1 MRTLNYII
9 LFFALL
15 LSTVSFAQTVVGIP
29 NQYESS
35 WRLKQ
40 VIRDRLNI
48 QERSNPIAYREIK
61 GSPYLSD
68 TFKNGQYYLNG
79 ESQGHFY
86 LRYNVYNDQI
96 EILVDASPENLNL
109 DEPSFDAFLKYDKSK
124 VVLDGKT
131 IRSYYY
137 NDDNGNTSNSYFIEV
152 NTTDKLTLLLRK
164 RCVLTPAE
172 KAVTPNEADR
182 AAKFT
187 IYDDYYIISE
197 GEKYPKKIELKKR
210 KLLKE
215 FPEQADALKVFIKEE
230 KINLSEESD
239 LVKLTNYM
247 STL

>member
-9 LFFALL
+9 LLFALL
-15 LSTVSFAQTVVGIP
+15 VSTVSVAQAVAGIP
-29 NQYESS
+29 NQYEAT

-40 VIRDRLNI
+40 VIRDKLNT
-48 QERSNPIAYREIK
+48 QERTNPVAYRDIK
-61 GSPYLSD
+61 GSPYLSEK
-68 TFKNGQYYLNG
+68 FKDGEYILNG

-96 EILVDASPENLNL
+96 EILVDASPENLSL
-109 DEPSFDAFLKYDKSK
+109 AEPSFDAFLKYDKSK
-124 VVLDGKT
+124 VLLDGKT

-137 NDDNGNTSNSYFIEV
+137 NDHNDNTVNSYFIEV
-152 NTTDKLTLLLRK
+152 NKTDKLTLLLRK

-172 KAVTPNEADR
+172 KAATPNQADR
-182 AAKFT
+182 AARFT
-187 IYDDYYIISE
+187 TYDDYYIINE
-197 GEKYPKKIELKKR
+197 GEKYPKKIELNKR

-215 FPEQADALKVFIKEE
+215 FPEQADALKQFIKNEN
-230 KINLSEESD
+230 INLDEESD

>member
-1 MRTLNYII
+1 MKSLNII
-9 LFFALL
+9 ALLFALL
-15 LSTVSFAQTVVGIP
+15 VSTVSYAQAVAGIP
-29 NQYESS
+29 NQYEAS

-40 VIRDRLNI
+40 VIRDKLNT
-48 QERSNPIAYREIK
+48 QERSYPIAYRDIK

-68 TFKNGQYYLNG
+68 TFKDGEYYLNG

-96 EILVDASPENLNL
+96 EILVDASPENLSK
-109 DEPSFDAFLKYDKSK
+109 DEPSYDAFLKYDKSK
-124 VVLDGKT
+124 VVLNGK
-131 IRSYYY
+131 IIQSYYY

-152 NTTDKLTLLLRK
+152 NKTDKLTLLVRK

-172 KAVTPNEADR
+172 KAATPNQTDR
-182 AAKFT
+182 AARFT
-187 IYDDYYIISE
+187 VYDDYYILNE
-197 GEKYPKKIELKKR
+197 GDKYPKKIELKKR

-215 FPEQADALKVFIKEE
+215 FPQEAEALKAFIKKEN
-230 KINLSEESD
+230 IDLAEESD